1 MQGSPSTPSLH
12 DSVVAGDLHTG
23 DVIHHHHHYAAAP
36 TPAPAQ
42 VAFTPT
48 TMVQHVAVPVV
59 PSHRTVPV
67 ARMPGEK
74 DILLSY
80 IFWLF
85 IGVFGGHRFYL
96 NRPLSGVLFLVTFG
110 FLGIGWL
117 VDAAL
122 IPGMVEHSNIRAQ
135 HRMLRA
141 QARMPA
147 R

>member
-1 MQGSPSTPSLH
+1 MQGSPPTPSLH

-36 TPAPAQ
+36 APVQ
-42 VAFTPT
+42 VPFTHT
-48 TMVQHVAVPVV
+48 TMVQQVPVQVV
-59 PSHRTVPV
+59 PAHHTATLTRL
-67 ARMPGEK
+67 PGEK
-74 DILLSY
+74 DMLVTYL
-80 IFWLF
+80 FWLF

-96 NRPLSGVLFLVTFG
+96 NRPLSGVAFLFTFG